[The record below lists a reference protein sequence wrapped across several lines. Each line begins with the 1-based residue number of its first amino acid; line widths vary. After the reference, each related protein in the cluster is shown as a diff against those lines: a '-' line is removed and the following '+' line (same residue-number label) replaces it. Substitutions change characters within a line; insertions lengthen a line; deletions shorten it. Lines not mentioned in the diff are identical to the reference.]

1 MASRPPTQGIPP
13 AQGIAVLGAGVA
25 GMAIFVIPLVLG
37 PVAMILG
44 VVAIKKGEPRGKWVI
59 VAAAVCIVLG
69 LLLGLLPDK
78 FVVT

>member
-1 MASRPPTQGIPP
+1 M
-13 AQGIAVLGAGVA
+13 LGAGVA
-25 GMAIFVIPLVLG
+25 AMAIFVVPLVLG

-44 VVAIKKGEPRGKWVI
+44 GVAIAKGEPRGKWVI
-59 VAAAVCIVLG
+59 AAAAVCIVLG